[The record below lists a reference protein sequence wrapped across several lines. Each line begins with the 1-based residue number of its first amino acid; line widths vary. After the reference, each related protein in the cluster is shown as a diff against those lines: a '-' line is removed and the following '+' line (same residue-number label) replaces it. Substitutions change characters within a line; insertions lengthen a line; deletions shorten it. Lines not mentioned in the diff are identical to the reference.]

1 MNKIKQD
8 FSILIV
14 DDDKT
19 NRRILKELVEDEA
32 KVLLAKNGTQAI
44 EKAVEFVPDLII
56 LDIVMPDM
64 DGFAVI
70 ESLKKKRE
78 TQHIP
83 IIFITGN
90 TSIEAEERG
99 LRLGAVDYISK
110 PFHAGIVQA
119 RVHTQLQFSAH
130 RKMLDEL
137 AHYDALTGIPNRR
150 YFDNVVASEWRNCL
164 QTEQAITIAVIDVDF
179 FKNFNDT
186 YGHLAGDKTLRAV
199 AQALKSQMVR
209 DRDFVARLGGEE
221 FVVVLAD
228 SDPRRAEDVLHN
240 CINAV
245 RELDIAHAASECESC
260 VTISIGCYTDFPDKN
275 SNPLEALDMADK
287 CLYFAKDSGRNQ
299 IHSQHSNLE
308 HSANLHIV

>member
-1 MNKIKQD
+1 MNRIKQD

-32 KVLLAKNGTQAI
+32 RVLLAKNGAQAI
-44 EKAVEFVPDLII
+44 EKATDLLPDLII

-64 DGFAVI
+64 DGFKVI
-70 ESLKKKRE
+70 EQLKNKRE

-83 IIFITGN
+83 IIFVTGN
-90 TSIEAEERG
+90 TSMEAEEKG

-119 RVHTQLQFSAH
+119 RVHTQLQSSAQ

-137 AHYDALTGIPNRR
+137 ARYDSLTGIPNRR
-150 YFDNVVASEWRNCL
+150 FFDEVIEREWQNCA
-164 QTEQAITIAVIDVDF
+164 QVQQAITLAVIDVDF

-199 AQALKSQMVR
+199 AQVLQSQMVR
-209 DRDFVARLGGEE
+209 PRDFVARLGGEE
-221 FVVVLAD
+221 FVVVLPETD
-228 SDPRRAEDVLHN
+228 NRTAEDILHK

-245 RELDIAHAASECESC
+245 RELDISHSSSDCETC
-260 VTISIGCYTDFPDKN
+260 VTISIGSYTELPEQN
-275 SNPLEALDMADK
+275 SNPLEALDIADK

-299 IHSQHSNLE
+299 IHSQQFKQE
-308 HSANLHIV
+308 PIADFHIV

>member
-1 MNKIKQD
+1 MNKIKQN

-32 KVLLAKNGTQAI
+32 KVLLAKNGVQAL
-44 EKAVEFVPDLII
+44 EKASDLLPDLII

-64 DGFAVI
+64 DGFKVI
-70 ESLKKKRE
+70 EQLKNKRE

-83 IIFITGN
+83 IIFVTGN

-119 RVHTQLQFSAH
+119 RVHTQLQSSAQ

-137 AHYDALTGIPNRR
+137 AHHDSLTGIPNRR
-150 YFDNVVASEWRNCL
+150 FFDDVVELEWRNCM
-164 QTEQAITIAVIDVDF
+164 QAQLPITLAVIDVDF

-199 AQALKSQMVR
+199 AQILQSQMVKS
-209 DRDFVARLGGEE
+209 RDFVARLGGEE
-221 FVVVLAD
+221 FVMVLPEAD
-228 SDPRRAEDVLHN
+228 SRAAEAILLK

-245 RELDIAHAASECESC
+245 RELDISHSSSSCETC
-260 VTISIGCYTDFPDKN
+260 VTISVGCYSIFPDQN
-275 SNPLEALDMADK
+275 STPLEALDIADK
-287 CLYFAKDSGRNQ
+287 CLYLAKDSGRNQ
-299 IHSQHSNLE
+299 IHSQQS
-308 HSANLHIV
+308 SRAPVGDLHIV

>member
-1 MNKIKQD
+1 MNRIKQD

-32 KVLLAKNGTQAI
+32 RVLLAKNGIQAI
-44 EKAVEFVPDLII
+44 EKATEFLPDLII
-56 LDIVMPDM
+56 LDVVMPDM
-64 DGFAVI
+64 DGFKVI
-70 ESLKKKRE
+70 ETLKNKRE

-90 TSIEAEERG
+90 TSIEAEEKG

-119 RVHTQLQFSAH
+119 RVHTQLQSSAQ

-137 AHYDALTGIPNRR
+137 AHHDSLTGIPNRR
-150 YFDNVVASEWRNCL
+150 HFDEVIEREWRNCM
-164 QTEQAITIAVIDVDF
+164 QAQQAITIAVVDVDY

-199 AQALKSQMVR
+199 AQVLKSQMIKP
-209 DRDFVARLGGEE
+209 RDFVARLGGEE
-221 FVVVLAD
+221 FVVVLPETD
-228 SDPRRAEDVLHN
+228 SHRAESVLHK

-245 RELDIAHAASECESC
+245 RELDISHSASNCESC
-260 VTISIGCYTDFPDKN
+260 VTISVGCYSIFPDSN
-275 SNPLEALDMADK
+275 SKPLDALDIADK
-287 CLYFAKDSGRNQ
+287 CLYLAKDSGRNR
-299 IHSQHSNLE
+299 IHSQQSNQAPA
-308 HSANLHIV
+308 ANLHLV